1 MSLEKLMK
9 CKYVEQ
15 LIILAWTIIGCVP
28 ISEFALLVC
37 FPVLI
42 TISVV
47 GINICAITA
56 GIEKL

>member
-1 MSLEKLMK
+1 MTR
-9 CKYVEQ
+9 KYVEQ